1 MKNISLIKIMLIAFA
16 LLGIIIVFAAI
27 STLGGNETET
37 TDTVKNADGQDI
49 YNLLVLGND
58 SEAKLSDVIMLV
70 SLNVTNGDAYVMQI
84 PRDTY
89 FNYTDESYKKI
100 NGAPRE
106 LGTEGFCNFLSES
119 LGVNIDF
126 YLSLTLDTVGKMVD
140 TLGGIELDVPRDM
153 DYDDPSQNLS
163 IHIKAGEQTLD
174 GASAVQFLRYRS
186 GYVTGDL
193 GRVNAQKLFMAAFI
207 ERLDENKNPAKI
219 FRLFKL
225 LAQNCDTNITEQD
238 VMRIASVATRYADG
252 EVFYV
257 TAPGEAIQSQK
268 SGAWYY
274 VLSRKS
280 MSELLSNYF
289 GAKPGENIFDK
300 DNKFVDKQVKSFY
313 DIYEKRCEY
322 KIYSDDDIDNN
333 LIDIH

>member
-16 LLGIIIVFAAI
+16 LLGVIIVFAAI
-27 STLGGNETET
+27 STLNDGETA
-37 TDTVKNADGQDI
+37 DTVKSTDGQGI
-49 YNLLVLGND
+49 YNLLLLGND

-70 SLNVTNGDAYVMQI
+70 SLNVLNGDAYVMQI

-89 FNYTDESYKKI
+89 LNYTDASYKKI

-106 LGTEGFCNFLSES
+106 LGTEGFRDFLSES
-119 LGVNIDF
+119 LGVTIDF

-140 TLGGIELDVPRDM
+140 TLGGIELDVPHDM
-153 DYDDPSQNLS
+153 DYDDPAQNLS

-219 FRLFKL
+219 YRLFKL
-225 LAQNCDTNITEQD
+225 VAQNCDTNIAEQD
-238 VMRIASVATRYADG
+238 VMRILTVATRYTDG

-257 TAPGEAIQSQK
+257 TAPGEAIQSQN

-274 VLSRKS
+274 VLSRQS
-280 MSELLSNYF
+280 MSELLFNYF
-289 GAKPGENIFDK
+289 GANGGENNFDK
-300 DNKFVDKQVKSFY
+300 DNKFVDKRVKSFY

-322 KIYSDDDIDNN
+322 KIYSDDDIENN
-333 LIDIH
+333 IIDIH